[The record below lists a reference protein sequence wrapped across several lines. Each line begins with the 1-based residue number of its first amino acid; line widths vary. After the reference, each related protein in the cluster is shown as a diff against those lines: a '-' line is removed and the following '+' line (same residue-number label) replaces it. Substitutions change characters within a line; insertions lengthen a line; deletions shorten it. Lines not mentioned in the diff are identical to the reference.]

1 MNASR
6 PFLLQYCGRALT
18 KSVQCMKMR
27 GMSRGEC
34 SGPAE
39 IAKRFPVFHKRFP
52 VFFVKICYGR
62 FRSAEGGEK
71 MALYTAKA
79 LGNALGLSVK
89 EINSL
94 LKAGVISYDKGM
106 LFQPEKA
113 AKDIIQH
120 YRSGEAREEIV
131 DYSTER
137 AKLMRAKRLGE
148 EYELRLRE
156 GSLHEAGDVEQIVT
170 NMLLNFRARIMAIP
184 AKLAP
189 SLAGESDKTSV
200 FNILKAA
207 TDDALNEL
215 ADYERLFGEGHAA
228 END

>member
-1 MNASR
+1 
-6 PFLLQYCGRALT
+6 
-18 KSVQCMKMR
+18 
-27 GMSRGEC
+27 
-34 SGPAE
+34 
-39 IAKRFPVFHKRFP
+39 
-52 VFFVKICYGR
+52 
-62 FRSAEGGEK
+62 

-79 LGNALGLSVK
+79 LGDALGLTEREVV
-89 EINSL
+89 SL
-94 LKAGVISYDKGM
+94 LKAGVISCDKGK
-106 LFQPEKA
+106 LFQLERA
-113 AKDIIQH
+113 AKAIVQH
-120 YRSGEAREEIV
+120 YRSGEAREETV

-189 SLAGESDKTSV
+189 SLAEESDKTSV
-200 FNILKAA
+200 FNILKTA

-215 ADYERLFGEGHAA
+215 ADYDRLFGEGNAE